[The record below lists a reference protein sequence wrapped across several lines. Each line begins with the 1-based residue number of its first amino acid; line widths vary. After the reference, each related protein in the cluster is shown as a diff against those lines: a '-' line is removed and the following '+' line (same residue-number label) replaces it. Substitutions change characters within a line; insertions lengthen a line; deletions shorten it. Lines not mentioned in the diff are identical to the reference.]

1 MSLLVIC
8 EILGL
13 SVNTFTA
20 DGKYFLCNNENLP
33 QEIEMQLSKKQI
45 TFSKFFLSF
54 LKTTTIYKYFVKK
67 KKKKKKMTLIAHVF
81 PELRIPKHM
90 VDKCAES
97 PVSEQ
102 PSIVNMLKGPKR

>member
-54 LKTTTIYKYFVKK
+54 LKSTSIYKYFVKK
-67 KKKKKKMTLIAHVF
+67 KKKKKK
-81 PELRIPKHM
+81 K
-90 VDKCAES
+90 KKW
-97 PVSEQ
+97 
-102 PSIVNMLKGPKR
+102 PS